1 MQLTK
6 KWLVFVLILLCG
18 ILKQLAAQQLEPT
31 EELQQVISE
40 KGFEKSAPVVVKI
53 VADEGRTIGAGVI
66 LSVHKEQVGFILTSY
81 SMVAGRDKV
90 AVILKDYPDPLLGHT
105 IDKWIDFDSDLA
117 IVAIKNFPEGQPVIS
132 FQESKSEHEGDI
144 FTIIGHTEVDD
155 WMPIPCELTLPNLRN
170 LIIKTPKYSGLD
182 GGPVLNENGHMIGL
196 IVSSQEEDL
205 EEEENLVVAVKTSV
219 IKPIIKDWFQPIEL
233 KQKWSEKGAGIATW
247 IWAVGGGVL
256 GGGIAT
262 AIAVAGGGAEQP
274 RGLPRPPDPPK

>member
-1 MQLTK
+1 MQRTK
-6 KWLVFVLILLCG
+6 KGLTFLVIVIFSFVRP
-18 ILKQLAAQQLEPT
+18 LAAQELEPT

-40 KGFEKSAPVVVKI
+40 KGFKKSAPAVVKI

-66 LSVHKEQVGFILTSY
+66 LAVHKEQVGFILTSY

-132 FQESKSEHEGDI
+132 LQESKSEQEGDI
-144 FTIIGHTEVDD
+144 LTIIGHTEVDD
-155 WMPIPCELTLPNLRN
+155 WMPIPSELTLPNLRN
-170 LIIKTPKYSGLD
+170 LVIKAPKYSGLD
-182 GGPVLNENGHMIGL
+182 GGPVLNESGNMIGL
-196 IVSSQEEDL
+196 IVSSQDEDFD
-205 EEEENLVVAVKTSV
+205 EENLVVAVKTSV
-219 IKPIIKDWFQPIEL
+219 IKPIIKDWFQPVEL
-233 KQKWSEKGAGIATW
+233 KQKWNEKGAGIATW

-262 AIAVAGGGAEQP
+262 AIAVAGGGTEEP
-274 RGLPRPPDPPK
+274 KGLPRPPDPPK